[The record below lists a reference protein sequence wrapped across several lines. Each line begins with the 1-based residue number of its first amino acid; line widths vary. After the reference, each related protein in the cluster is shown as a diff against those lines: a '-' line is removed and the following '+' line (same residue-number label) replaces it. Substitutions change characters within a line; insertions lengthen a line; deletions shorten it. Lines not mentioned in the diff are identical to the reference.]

1 MAIKS
6 KKGVFFTFMA
16 ILVVSVLVLAF
27 SSDVYVTSKNKIP
40 VIKSRVKTADNYLR
54 NLETSYLETSLY
66 TSSYNALNSIILYI
80 IHEDDFLGSEND
92 LNAKFKEVL
101 LSGTIN
107 DGENISEKYGIDLME
122 ENTFIH
128 RLEDIEKMSQNVLHI
143 TTRFDEDNIN
153 AIIFQSDNTGPW
165 QVGVNLTMNYSV
177 DADVAVW
184 NKTKTFSMVI
194 SIIGFDDPLYL
205 INPSTPY
212 YHPIKETSFND
223 TEWNIDTLKIHIAN
237 ATYRHESNESI
248 EHSPNYLM
256 RFYNSASPSLCCGI
270 ESMINETVCEGV
282 DDKSYV
288 DYCFWSEECNIG
300 TDYGM
305 KLYNITDISNSTYPF
320 KLDSYH
326 VGKYNVTK
334 EVG

>member
-6 KKGVFFTFMA
+6 KKGVFFTFMG

-66 TSSYNALNSIILYI
+66 TSSYNALKSIILYI
-80 IHEDDFLGSEND
+80 NYEDDFLVSEND

-101 LSGTIN
+101 LSGTI
-107 DGENISEKYGIDLME
+107 DGADISNMGITLMQD
-122 ENTFIH
+122 NTFIY
-128 RLEDIEKMSQNVLHI
+128 RLEDIERMSQDVLHI

-153 AIIFQSDNTGPW
+153 TVIFQSNDTGPW

-177 DADVAVW
+177 DAGIASW
-184 NKTKTFSMVI
+184 NKTKTFSIII

-205 INPSTPY
+205 INSGY
-212 YHPIKETSFND
+212 SHPIKETTFND
-223 TEWNIDTLKIHIAN
+223 TEWNVDTLMGHIEN
-237 ATYRHESNESI
+237 QTYRHESNEST

-256 RFYNSASPSLCCGI
+256 RFYESYSPSLCCGI
-270 ESMINETVCEGV
+270 ESMINETLCDGETG
-282 DDKSYV
+282 KSYV
-288 DYCFWSEECNIG
+288 DYCFWSDECDPG
-300 TDYGM
+300 TGYGN
-305 KLYNITDISNSTYPF
+305 KLYNILGITTPSYPF
-320 KLDSYH
+320 KLDAYH
-326 VGKYNVTK
+326 IGQYNVK
-334 EVG
+334 DEAEYI